1 VKTAALVVKAEADGD
16 PIAIPFADGENRTE
30 RVKGALAQIEEFLV
44 DRYRSYVDNPHQ
56 VIIVQ
61 VVNLDMQVE

>member
-1 VKTAALVVKAEADGD
+1 MKTATLVVKAEADGD
-16 PIAIPFADGENRTE
+16 PIAVPFANGENRTE
-30 RVKGALAQIEEFLV
+30 RVKGALVQIEEFLI